1 MGFKVK
7 FPNPA
12 MWVSSIKAVIA
23 DTAKVIHMFTSGSY
37 ASVGMSSPLLW
48 NPARVEQA
56 FFVCAILS
64 AVSSVLEILYNFQ
77 TYMFFGLLAPRLVT
91 TAIVFVIQ
99 YALGCCIQL
108 YHKWSVPAWVYFG
121 IGVLGALSLVSG
133 VFQIFGALGQFK
145 SGIVYVVLAL
155 ISVVNYAAIACL
167 ALDTFYDV
175 VRGKL
180 PFYDVAANKY
190 VGRPFVDQDPFKRM
204 AAINADAYRPQAPQA
219 PQSPQA
225 PQAPQAPRAPQ
236 QNMNYQQPVAPQQQ
250 PQFVQQTA
258 PQDPFT
264 ARPQQPVQQT
274 QPVMGNSQAGFYDP
288 FASSSPQVSQAKQPE
303 SDDSD
308 LL

>member
-37 ASVGMSSPLLW
+37 VSVGMSSPLLW

-64 AVSSVLEILYNFQ
+64 AASSVLEILYNFQ

-91 TAIVFVIQ
+91 TAIVFVIR

-108 YHKWSVPAWVYFG
+108 YRKWSVPAWVYFG

-133 VFQIFGALGQFK
+133 VFQVFGVLGQFK
-145 SGIVYVVLAL
+145 NGIVYVVLAL
-155 ISVVNYAAIACL
+155 VSVVNYAAIACL

-190 VGRPFVDQDPFKRM
+190 VGHPFVDQDPFKQM
-204 AAINADAYRPQAPQA
+204 AAMNADAYRPQAPQA
-219 PQSPQA
+219 PQ
-225 PQAPQAPRAPQ
+225 
-236 QNMNYQQPVAPQQQ
+236 QNMNYQQPVTPQQQ

-258 PQDPFT
+258 
-264 ARPQQPVQQT
+264 PQQPVQQT

-288 FASSSPQVSQAKQPE
+288 FANSSPQVSQAKQPE

>member
-145 SGIVYVVLAL
+145 NGIVYVVLAL

-225 PQAPQAPRAPQ
+225 PQAPRAPQ

-274 QPVMGNSQAGFYDP
+274 QPVIGNSQAGFYDP

>member
-64 AVSSVLEILYNFQ
+64 AASSVLEILYNFQ

-108 YHKWSVPAWVYFG
+108 YRKWSVPAWVYFG

-145 SGIVYVVLAL
+145 NGIVYVVLAL
-155 ISVVNYAAIACL
+155 LSVVNYAAIACL

-190 VGRPFVDQDPFKRM
+190 VGRPFVDQDPFKQM
-204 AAINADAYRPQAPQA
+204 AAMNADAYRPQAPQ
-219 PQSPQA
+219 
-225 PQAPQAPRAPQ
+225 APQ

-264 ARPQQPVQQT
+264 AGPQQPVQQT
-274 QPVMGNSQAGFYDP
+274 QTVMGNSQAGFYDP

>member
-64 AVSSVLEILYNFQ
+64 AASSVLEILYNFQ

-108 YHKWSVPAWVYFG
+108 YRKWSVPAWVYFG

-145 SGIVYVVLAL
+145 NGIVYIVLAL
-155 ISVVNYAAIACL
+155 LSVVNYAAIACL

-190 VGRPFVDQDPFKRM
+190 VGRPFVDQDPFKQM
-204 AAINADAYRPQAPQA
+204 AAMNADAYRPQAPQ
-219 PQSPQA
+219 
-225 PQAPQAPRAPQ
+225 APQ

-264 ARPQQPVQQT
+264 AGPQQPVQQT